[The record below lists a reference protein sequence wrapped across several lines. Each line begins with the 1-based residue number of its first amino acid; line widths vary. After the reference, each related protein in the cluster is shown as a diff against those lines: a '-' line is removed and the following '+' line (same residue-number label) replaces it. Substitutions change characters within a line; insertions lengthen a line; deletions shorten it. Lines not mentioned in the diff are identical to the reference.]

1 MENIKIKNKI
11 RKGVQKMKDTK
22 KGITLIELIIVIA
35 LIGIILIPIS
45 NFFLTSYSNLHKV
58 DKEIEL
64 QSQGEKALEKFVKI
78 SMMSS
83 GIQSIKRNNEELNL
97 QKKCTSIDRIVL
109 KNSSASSEEEDYDV
123 FQLIDNKLWYVR
135 GEKDLD
141 ATKMGKV
148 IGENISSINV
158 EETKNLK
165 EAEGIYLVINLSYK
179 DVKSVVESK
188 VYFRNK

>member
-1 MENIKIKNKI
+1 
-11 RKGVQKMKDTK
+11 MKDTK

>member
-11 RKGVQKMKDTK
+11 GKGVQKMKDTK

-45 NFFLTSYSNLHKV
+45 NFFLTSYSSLHKV

-64 QSQGEKALEKFVKI
+64 QSQGEEALEKFVKI
-78 SMMSS
+78 SMISS
-83 GIQSIKRNNEELNL
+83 GIQSIKKHNEELKS
-97 QKKCTSIDRIVL
+97 QKKCISVDRIVL
-109 KNSSASSEEEDYDV
+109 KNSSSSSEVDDYDV
-123 FQLIDNKLWYVR
+123 FQLLDNKLWYGR

-141 ATKMGKV
+141 ATKIGKV
-148 IGENISSINV
+148 IGKNIYSIDI
-158 EETKNLK
+158 EGTKDLK
-165 EAEGIYLVINLSYK
+165 EAEGIYIVINLSYK
-179 DVKSVVESK
+179 NVKSAVESK